1 MPNFE
6 KSVPFDPGFGPNVYD
21 LRENVEAVAFEISKY
36 KSPHQKK
43 FHFSRFEPALMN
55 IINNNAGF
63 YLGCILWGAYILY
76 RFKDNP
82 KEISGNPYVGVSEE
96 QLKDIN
102 FTQNI
107 DFLIEYLP
115 KFDKDCRFF
124 LGKPSRIS
132 EDLNKILESYR
143 EFVLL
148 NGGFVKTVSSSDV
161 QIPESYKYL
170 EKLNRDELDSMY
182 GKIKAIIETGK
193 LEEILSLL

>member
-6 KSVPFDPGFGPNVYD
+6 KSVPFDPGFGTNVYD

-43 FHFSRFEPALMN
+43 YYYSRFEPALTN
-55 IINNNAGF
+55 IINNNSGF
-63 YLGCILWGAYILY
+63 YLGCILWGAYIKY
-76 RFKDNP
+76 RFMDSP
-82 KEISGNPYVGVSEE
+82 KEISGNPYIGVNEE
-96 QLKDIN
+96 QLKGIN

-115 KFDKDCRFF
+115 KFDKDCKYF
-124 LGKPSRIS
+124 LGKPSGA
-132 EDLNKILESYR
+132 DKNLMKILENYR

-148 NGGFVKTVSSSDV
+148 NNGFLRTTNTSDV
-161 QIPESYKYL
+161 KIPKDFEYL
-170 EKLNRDELDSMY
+170 AEKSPDELDEIY
-182 GKIKAIIETGK
+182 DKIKAVIETGK